1 MQPGTINIGAILTLF
16 LATLLPTF
24 GRQDIASYG
33 QRDKMLEKIVAQ
45 MFSKVA
51 YVMAGFEPRTSGA
64 GSDRSTH

>member
-1 MQPGTINIGAILTLF
+1 MQAGTINIGAILTLF

-33 QRDKMLEKIVAQ
+33 QCDKMLEKKVAQ

-51 YVMAGFEPRTSGA
+51 
-64 GSDRSTH
+64 